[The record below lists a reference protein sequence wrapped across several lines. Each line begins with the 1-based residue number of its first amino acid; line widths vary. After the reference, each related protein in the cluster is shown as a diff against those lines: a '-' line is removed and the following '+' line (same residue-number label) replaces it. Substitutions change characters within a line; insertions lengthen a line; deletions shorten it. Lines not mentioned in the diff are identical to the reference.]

1 MSVLEN
7 LEPTK
12 RIYHCRVK
20 VVRAKLDEN
29 DKKIFDEALANEQ
42 KWTPY
47 GLSQALI
54 KRGIKIFDKPIKKH
68 REGTCSCSKE

>member
-1 MSVLEN
+1 MLED
-7 LEPTK
+7 LEPSK

-20 VVRAKLDEN
+20 IVRAKLDES
-29 DKKIFDEALANEQ
+29 DKKIFDEALADEQ

-47 GLSQALI
+47 GLSQALT

-68 REGTCSCSKE
+68 REGTCTCSTT